1 MSAFFL
7 CSLGIPRTTLPVF
20 AVGRSR
26 LVKAFPPHGV
36 VVEISAH
43 IGVYGILLGSHQG
56 VVVGLAVGAR
66 SYSEEAVFRI
76 DGIKSSVFAYTEPGD
91 VVAEIPLFT
100 LIGAT
105 ELVSEL
111 KILESLRGA
120 PFTAEQGQ
128 RALRS
133 LALIE
138 DIVRLPAQ
146 TDLGKRSI

>member
-43 IGVYGILLGSHQG
+43 IGVYGILPGSHQG

-91 VVAEIPLFT
+91 VVADGVYFVAFLSQVLRRYEHSQIGLAAGARESGAYVT
-100 LIGAT
+100 L
-105 ELVSEL
+105 
-111 KILESLRGA
+111 
-120 PFTAEQGQ
+120 
-128 RALRS
+128 
-133 LALIE
+133 LA
-138 DIVRLPAQ
+138 VR
-146 TDLGKRSI
+146 TFDT

>member
-1 MSAFFL
+1 MDGVA
-7 CSLGIPRTTLPVF
+7 
-20 AVGRSR
+20 AV
-26 LVKAFPPHGV
+26 
-36 VVEISAH
+36 
-43 IGVYGILLGSHQG
+43 SH
-56 VVVGLAVGAR
+56 
-66 SYSEEAVFRI
+66 
-76 DGIKSSVFAYTEPGD
+76 KM
-91 VVAEIPLFT
+91 IPLFT

-111 KILESLRGA
+111 KILESLRGV

>member
-1 MSAFFL
+1 MDMDGVA
-7 CSLGIPRTTLPVF
+7 
-20 AVGRSR
+20 AV
-26 LVKAFPPHGV
+26 
-36 VVEISAH
+36 
-43 IGVYGILLGSHQG
+43 SH
-56 VVVGLAVGAR
+56 
-66 SYSEEAVFRI
+66 
-76 DGIKSSVFAYTEPGD
+76 KM
-91 VVAEIPLFT
+91 IPLFT